1 MPQTMT
7 STEIKQELG
16 RRIEV
21 VNRPEFL
28 DSRIRPHFSDAEVNG
43 GSWKTRVLQLDGTG
57 AATLEL
63 SIDGHKVFAKF
74 YHPDDDNAPLIYEKL
89 KALRAAGFGPGERYQ
104 VVEPLDF
111 IPEYGMLLTRGAD
124 GPAVSDSIEG
134 DWDALLSGAVES
146 ARWLGKLHS
155 SPVRIGPPRSLA
167 ASSELLSVARRLA
180 KVMTRSPGHLGTADG
195 MIREMERM
203 AEETVDGILVQGH
216 GQYRPIHV
224 FIGGSSVTV
233 IDMDRSRPYDPAYDV
248 VEFLVRMRKSVLKY
262 AGSVEPANAP
272 TDAFLETYISA
283 VPDRSYL
290 SNLSFHWAR
299 FILHGLNGEMKDDKS
314 GDPEFDRI
322 IAFYH
327 SEFENVLEG
336 RFGV

>member
-1 MPQTMT
+1 MPQTM
-7 STEIKQELG
+7 SSKEIKQELG

-43 GSWKTRVLQLDGTG
+43 SSWKTRVLQLDGTG

-63 SIDGHKVFAKF
+63 SIDGHRVFAKF
-74 YHPDDDNAPLIYEKL
+74 YHPNDENAPLIYEKL

-203 AEETVDGILVQGH
+203 AEETADGILVQGH

-224 FIGGSSVTV
+224 FLGGSSVTV

-262 AGSVEPANAP
+262 AGSVEPADAP

-283 VPDRSYL
+283 VQDRSYL

-299 FILHGLNGEMKDDKS
+299 FILHGLNGEMKDDES
-314 GDPEFDRI
+314 GDPEFDRT

>member
-1 MPQTMT
+1 
-7 STEIKQELG
+7 
-16 RRIEV
+16 
-21 VNRPEFL
+21 
-28 DSRIRPHFSDAEVNG
+28 
-43 GSWKTRVLQLDGTG
+43 
-57 AATLEL
+57 
-63 SIDGHKVFAKF
+63 VFAKF
-74 YHPDDDNAPLIYEKL
+74 YRPDENVPLIYEKL
-89 KALRAAGFGPGERYQ
+89 KALRAAGFGPGEHYQ

-195 MIREMERM
+195 MIREIERM
-203 AEETVDGILVQGH
+203 AEDTVDGILVQGH

-224 FIGGSSVTV
+224 FLGGSSVTV

-262 AGSVEPANAP
+262 AGSVEPADAP
-272 TDAFLETYISA
+272 TDAFLQTYISA

-299 FILHGLNGEMKDDKS
+299 FILHGLNGEMKDDNS

-322 IAFYH
+322 IAFHH

>member
-1 MPQTMT
+1 
-7 STEIKQELG
+7 
-16 RRIEV
+16 
-21 VNRPEFL
+21 
-28 DSRIRPHFSDAEVNG
+28 
-43 GSWKTRVLQLDGTG
+43 
-57 AATLEL
+57 
-63 SIDGHKVFAKF
+63 
-74 YHPDDDNAPLIYEKL
+74 
-89 KALRAAGFGPGERYQ
+89 
-104 VVEPLDF
+104 
-111 IPEYGMLLTRGAD
+111 
-124 GPAVSDSIEG
+124 
-134 DWDALLSGAVES
+134 LSGAVES

-180 KVMTRSPGHLGTADG
+180 KVMTRSPGHLRTADG

-224 FIGGSSVTV
+224 FIGGSAVTV

-272 TDAFLETYISA
+272 TDAFLQTYISA

-299 FILHGLNGEMKDDKS
+299 FILHGLNGEMKDDNS

>member
-1 MPQTMT
+1 
-7 STEIKQELG
+7 
-16 RRIEV
+16 
-21 VNRPEFL
+21 
-28 DSRIRPHFSDAEVNG
+28 
-43 GSWKTRVLQLDGTG
+43 
-57 AATLEL
+57 
-63 SIDGHKVFAKF
+63 
-74 YHPDDDNAPLIYEKL
+74 
-89 KALRAAGFGPGERYQ
+89 
-104 VVEPLDF
+104 
-111 IPEYGMLLTRGAD
+111 
-124 GPAVSDSIEG
+124 
-134 DWDALLSGAVES
+134 LSGAVES

-180 KVMTRSPGHLGTADG
+180 KVMTRSPGHLSTADG

-224 FIGGSSVTV
+224 FRGGSSVTV

-262 AGSVEPANAP
+262 AGSVEPADAP

-283 VPDRSYL
+283 VQDRSYL
-290 SNLSFHWAR
+290 SNLSFHWGR
-299 FILHGLNGEMKDDKS
+299 FILHGLNGEMKDDQT

-322 IAFYH
+322 IAYYH

>member
-1 MPQTMT
+1 
-7 STEIKQELG
+7 
-16 RRIEV
+16 
-21 VNRPEFL
+21 
-28 DSRIRPHFSDAEVNG
+28 
-43 GSWKTRVLQLDGTG
+43 
-57 AATLEL
+57 
-63 SIDGHKVFAKF
+63 
-74 YHPDDDNAPLIYEKL
+74 
-89 KALRAAGFGPGERYQ
+89 
-104 VVEPLDF
+104 
-111 IPEYGMLLTRGAD
+111 
-124 GPAVSDSIEG
+124 
-134 DWDALLSGAVES
+134 
-146 ARWLGKLHS
+146 
-155 SPVRIGPPRSLA
+155 
-167 ASSELLSVARRLA
+167 VARRLA

-195 MIREMERM
+195 MIREIERM

-224 FIGGSSVTV
+224 FLGGSLVTV

-283 VPDRSYL
+283 VQDRSYL

-299 FILHGLNGEMKDDKS
+299 FILHGLNGEMKDDQS

-336 RFGV
+336 RFGA